1 MSWTAPPM
9 RSFLLSAALA
19 VAATTAAAAPLV
31 AIVEEAHA
39 PSTDLQVMDYLT
51 AGTEIRLGS
60 GESLTISYFRSCSI
74 EKITGGVVR
83 VGLKRSQVSGN
94 ARVTRRIVE
103 CKIREVR
110 LTPRQ
115 AGQSAAVVVRE
126 APADASGRGAALM
139 VYSTAPVF
147 VLSRRVR
154 EVLIERLDRDSGVTH
169 RVTTR
174 VGRADLMASKIRLAR
189 GAMYRATTAFG
200 MTTFKISPFADDSE
214 SVLLRR
220 LIAF

>member
-19 VAATTAAAAPLV
+19 VAATPAAAHPLV

-60 GESLTISYFRSCSI
+60 GESLTISYFRSCRI
-74 EKITGGVVR
+74 EKITGGVVL
-83 VGLKRSQVSGN
+83 VGLERSEVSEN
-94 ARVTRRIVE
+94 DRVTRRIVE

-115 AGQSAAVVVRE
+115 AGQSAGTILRIP
-126 APADASGRGAALM
+126 PADLPAPSAAVT

-147 VLSRRVR
+147 VLSRCVS
-154 EVLIERLDRDSGVTH
+154 EVLIDRLDRGGGATR
-169 RVTTR
+169 RVTMR
-174 VGRADLMASKIRLAR
+174 DGRADLMDSKIRLAR
-189 GAMYRATTAFG
+189 GAIYRATTAFG
-200 MTTFKISPFADDSE
+200 TTTFKISPFADDSV